1 MDAADPDS
9 LTFTTLLLINSASLL
24 ELQNIVLLLCI
35 PILLCLSGMFSGS
48 EVAFFSLNPNQLN
61 LLRNSD
67 SKNDHLVLQLLS
79 KPKRLLAVL
88 LIGNTFVNIS
98 IILTTSLF
106 ISNVFDFEN
115 NALLAFLLEVVLV
128 TFVLVIFGE
137 VTPKVLAT
145 KRNVRVA
152 RMLSYFIFVVDKL
165 LSPFSVVLMKST
177 DLIEGRMK
185 KKGYQVTMA
194 ELTHAIEIASD
205 ETTPK
210 EEKKILK
217 GIVRFSDIDVKQIMK
232 YKPDI
237 VALRLNDSFERVIKV
252 IQDSGYSRIPVYEK
266 DLDNVAGILYSKDLV
281 KHISNDHSFNWQS
294 LLRKTFIVPE
304 SKKINDLL
312 QEFKSKKV
320 HMAIVVDEYGSTQGL
335 ITLEDVLE
343 EIVGE
348 MTDEFDDEEILY
360 SKLDDDNYVFEAK
373 ILIND
378 MCKVMELDEN
388 MFDTIDGETDT
399 LAGLILELE
408 GRIPLRLE
416 QINFK
421 NILFT
426 IESSDKRRIKRVKV
440 TRQPLTHNEEGV

>member
-1 MDAADPDS
+1 
-9 LTFTTLLLINSASLL
+9 
-24 ELQNIVLLLCI
+24 
-35 PILLCLSGMFSGS
+35 MFSGS